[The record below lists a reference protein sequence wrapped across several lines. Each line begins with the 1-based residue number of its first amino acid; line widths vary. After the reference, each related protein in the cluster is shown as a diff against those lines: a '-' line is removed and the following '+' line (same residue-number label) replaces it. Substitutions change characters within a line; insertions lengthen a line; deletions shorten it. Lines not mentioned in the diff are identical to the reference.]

1 MIGGI
6 DSGQTPSVAS
16 QGFGGEIE
24 SSGEL
29 RMDFLNLLIAQLS
42 NQDPLAPTDNEA
54 MIQQLATFSELEQLE
69 RVNANLQ
76 TQMGYSQSLNNTM
89 MMSVAGKRVTIVGN
103 DVQVAGGEPT
113 RSIVRVPEAGT
124 IYPRIVDADG
134 KTVKS
139 LQAQAVDAGFNRI
152 EWDGT
157 DAKGDPVPDGDYSVE
172 VSATDREG
180 AFMQSVTF
188 SSGVVDTVQFE
199 DNFVYFEVNGRL
211 YTPADV
217 VEVGVA
223 ERDPVIVEVD
233 GGSDGDGGGDTT
245 DDGNGGSGNTGED
258 PLPPGVEDPV
268 PFTFGARA
276 ARSPWEALLGIR

>member
-1 MIGGI
+1 MINGLQ
-6 DSGQTPSVAS
+6 SGQTPSVES
-16 QGFGGEIE
+16 QGFGSQIE

-69 RVNANLQ
+69 RVNKNLQ

-103 DVQVAGGEPT
+103 DIAVENGQPS
-113 RSIVRVPEAGT
+113 RSMVRVPESGT
-124 IYPRIVDADG
+124 VHPRIVDADG
-134 KTVKS
+134 KLVKKLTPQTVEP
-139 LQAQAVDAGFNRI
+139 GFNRI

-157 DAKGDPVPDGDYSVE
+157 DENGEQVPDGAYTLE

-180 AFMQSVTF
+180 GFMKSVTF

-217 VEVGVA
+217 VEVGMDD
-223 ERDPVIVEVD
+223 RDPIVIEVDGD
-233 GGSDGDGGGDTT
+233 GGSDAGDDGGDGRDEDT
-245 DDGNGGSGNTGED
+245 
-258 PLPPGVEDPV
+258 PLPPGLDDPV
-268 PFTFGARA
+268 PFGPGSAF
-276 ARSPWEALLGIR
+276 ARSPWEALLRIR